1 MPWALLLATLLLLTG
16 CVLDVHTPAKD
27 IAKPSVSFETPSLWD
42 CTGTVKLPINA
53 GLEQCHICI
62 NTNPFVQFVTI
73 DQQRQGVNAGQ
84 GVYVCESL
92 VFIQGQTPQT
102 TPLPYATRSYAR
114 GMLMRVVLKATDTA
128 YDLHLTCG
136 ERPAFLEGRWAA
148 ADRGCGGASHVRGS
162 SGGDPE
168 QVPLKTAESSYR
180 CLIFPSQQTS
190 SYQLVSSLCR

>member
-16 CVLDVHTPAKD
+16 CVLDVHTPAQD

-102 TPLPYATRSYAR
+102 TPLP
-114 GMLMRVVLKATDTA
+114 
-128 YDLHLTCG
+128 
-136 ERPAFLEGRWAA
+136 
-148 ADRGCGGASHVRGS
+148 
-162 SGGDPE
+162 
-168 QVPLKTAESSYR
+168 
-180 CLIFPSQQTS
+180 
-190 SYQLVSSLCR
+190 